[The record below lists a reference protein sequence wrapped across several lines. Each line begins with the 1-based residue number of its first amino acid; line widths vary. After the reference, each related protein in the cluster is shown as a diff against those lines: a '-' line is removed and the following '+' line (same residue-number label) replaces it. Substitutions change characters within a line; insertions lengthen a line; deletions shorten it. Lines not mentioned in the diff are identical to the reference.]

1 MIGVCDCI
9 DNEKYRETLTA
20 REDSPSK
27 QSMEYIG
34 KIAAEIVSYSK
45 QVEAKKGKKK
55 QAQLAVIDE
64 ESEYL
69 DDDSSVKEKKEE
81 RDERMSEI
89 DLNEEKRVSE
99 IDLNEEKRVSEID
112 DKRMSNLTETK
123 RSSLTNLNESKR
135 NSQIELHEES
145 TNKTITTPIELD
157 LSDDNSIPLEEESL
171 DMDIENEPSVNKEN
185 QEPVIPTVAESSVH
199 SVKDVTNHTLSDS
212 YFDEPEY

>member
-99 IDLNEEKRVSEID
+99 ID
-112 DKRMSNLTETK
+112 DKRMTNLTETK

>member
-1 MIGVCDCI
+1 MKQDI
-9 DNEKYRETLTA
+9 DKRRGT
-20 REDSPSK
+20 
-27 QSMEYIG
+27 
-34 KIAAEIVSYSK
+34 IAYA
-45 QVEAKKGKKK
+45 
-55 QAQLAVIDE
+55 LN
-64 ESEYL
+64 
-69 DDDSSVKEKKEE
+69 
-81 RDERMSEI
+81 ERMSEI
-89 DLNEEKRVSE
+89 DLNEEKRMSE
-99 IDLNEEKRVSEID
+99 IELNEEKRMSEID

>member
-1 MIGVCDCI
+1 MIGFCDCI

-89 DLNEEKRVSE
+89 DLNEEKRM
-99 IDLNEEKRVSEID
+99 SEID

-145 TNKTITTPIELD
+145 TNKAITTSIELD

-171 DMDIENEPSVNKEN
+171 DMDIENEPSVNKDK

>member
-1 MIGVCDCI
+1 MVCDCI

-69 DDDSSVKEKKEE
+69 DDDSSMKEKKRDINERVSETEE
-81 RDERMSEI
+81 KRVSEI

-99 IDLNEEKRVSEID
+99 IDLNEEKRVSEIND
-112 DKRMSNLTETK
+112 TRRNSQID
-123 RSSLTNLNESKR
+123 LNDTRR

>member
-81 RDERMSEI
+81 RDER
-89 DLNEEKRVSE
+89 VSE
-99 IDLNEEKRVSEID
+99 IDLNEEKRMSEID

>member
-89 DLNEEKRVSE
+89 DLNEEKRM
-99 IDLNEEKRVSEID
+99 SEID

-171 DMDIENEPSVNKEN
+171 DMDIENEPSVNKDK

-199 SVKDVTNHTLSDS
+199 SIKDVSNHTLSDS